1 MVEITLS
8 RKQQTAFQILDDPSV
23 VEVTFG
29 GGAGGGKS
37 RLVCTWS
44 SIQCRRYPG
53 IRIGLGRKEVSN
65 LRKTTAQTFLGEVH
79 PVFGIKDGR
88 DFRYAPLVDPGIYY
102 ANTSQVLFTDLAPA
116 PSDPNYDRLGSL
128 NLTHVIIE
136 EAGEVVRE
144 AAKVFTSRATAT

>member
-8 RKQQTAFQILDDPSV
+8 RKQQTAFSILSDPSV

-53 IRIGLGRKEVSN
+53 IRIGLGR
-65 LRKTTAQTFLGEVH
+65 
-79 PVFGIKDGR
+79 
-88 DFRYAPLVDPGIYY
+88 
-102 ANTSQVLFTDLAPA
+102 
-116 PSDPNYDRLGSL
+116 
-128 NLTHVIIE
+128 
-136 EAGEVVRE
+136 EVVPGLVELEVAVPRLKP
-144 AAKVFTSRATAT
+144 ASR